1 MINSSWTTKETLT
14 AKIMNKGEKE
24 QRKVI
29 KQSLSEN
36 YLRYKN
42 GILKM
47 IPIKENILDTDI
59 IALSKKA
66 TGIKKDTKIPTL
78 CCKVCSK
85 RSGI

>member
-59 IALSKKA
+59 IALSKKIEGYA
-66 TGIKKDTKIPTL
+66 TKSASIETMKQEQIFLKI
-78 CCKVCSK
+78 
-85 RSGI
+85 